1 MNGQTSA
8 TCQTSRSAAAVAL
21 GGSVCVCV
29 WGGGVWGGRWLRL
42 LSISIR

>member
-8 TCQTSRSAAAVAL
+8 TCQTSRSAAAVSL

-29 WGGGVWGGRWLRL
+29 CGVEECGGVGGPLAPVA
-42 LSISIR
+42 